1 MSSELQS
8 YIEKNYG
15 SLFTHIPTGKGQ
27 PTYECQI
34 KNYLEVCE
42 LLKND
47 PKLDFDTLIDLCGID
62 YLHYGLDEW
71 SSEQASKEGFSRGAS
86 RLDMNVNLNRNTK
99 LKPRSRFAVQLQLL
113 SVTRNHRLSLKV
125 YLNDDESIP
134 TIKHIWSSVDWFERE
149 AFDLFGIIFIGHE
162 DLRRILTDY
171 GFSGHPFRKDYPVSG
186 YSEVRYDPQ
195 QGRVVYEPV
204 SIEPRVQIPKS
215 IRDDSRYANGSE
227 ED

>member
-1 MSSELQS
+1 MTSELQS

-15 SLFTHIPTGKGQ
+15 SLFAHIPTGKGQ
-27 PTYECQI
+27 PTFECQI
-34 KNYLEVCE
+34 NNYLEVCE

-71 SSEQASKEGFSRGAS
+71 SSDQASKEGFSRGAS
-86 RLDMNVNLNRNTK
+86 RLDMNISLEQNTK

-215 IRDDSRYANGSE
+215 IRDDSRYLNGCE

>member
-15 SLFTHIPTGKGQ
+15 SIFTPIPTGKGH
-27 PTYECQI
+27 PTYECEI
-34 KNYLEVCE
+34 NHYLEVCE

-47 PKLDFDTLIDLCGID
+47 PNFDFDTLIDLCGID

-71 SSEQASKEGFSRGAS
+71 SSELASKEGFSRGAS
-86 RLDMNVNLNRNTK
+86 RLDENLNLERNTK

-113 SVTRNHRLSLKV
+113 SVSKNHRLSLKV

-171 GFSGHPFRKDYPVSG
+171 GFSGHPFRKDFPVSG

-204 SIEPRVQIPKS
+204 SIEPRVQIPKT
-215 IRDDSRYANGSE
+215 IRDDSRYESGSGG
-227 ED
+227 D